1 MSGKKHLLKSF
12 LNQQS
17 QNTKHKG
24 VLQNIWQAA
33 SEKFSKTEII
43 RNHGVAG
50 RNEPKWR
57 DLLIGWRRTAGL

>member
-24 VLQNIWQAA
+24 ALQNIWQAA

-43 RNHGVAG
+43 RNHGEAG
-50 RNEPKWR
+50 RNEPK
-57 DLLIGWRRTAGL
+57 